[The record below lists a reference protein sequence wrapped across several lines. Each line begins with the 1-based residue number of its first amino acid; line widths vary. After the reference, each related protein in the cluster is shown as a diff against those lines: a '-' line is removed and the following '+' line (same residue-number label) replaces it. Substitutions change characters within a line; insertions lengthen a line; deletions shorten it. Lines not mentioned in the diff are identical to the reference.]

1 MAANAMSAR
10 IVPNRECGSRRGN
23 WRTSRP
29 IAAPPALG
37 LVWGV
42 SNSPRPSLLQD
53 LGWRLEALAFDLVTG
68 LARLFP
74 IDAVSD
80 FGAAAAGALGPLTST
95 HRVAETN
102 IRIAFPDL
110 DDAGV
115 DRLLK
120 SQWRALGRWAAEFPI
135 LDKIIADPRRVEVVN
150 AARLEAISRDRES
163 VVFISGHF
171 SSMEIMPAVI
181 IHAGITCQIT
191 YRATNNPY
199 VDARIRRSRF
209 RYGVRLFAPKGGDGA
224 RELIRALSRGECVAL
239 MNDQKFNGGVL
250 APLFG
255 VDCHTAPGPSSF
267 ALRFGIPLVPMSVQ
281 RVEKARFRVI
291 VHDDIR
297 LEDTGDR
304 TADIAAGVRKVNAFM
319 EARIRDRPD
328 EWFWVHKRWPNEI
341 YRRSRT

>member
-1 MAANAMSAR
+1 L
-10 IVPNRECGSRRGN
+10 RGVTD
-23 WRTSRP
+23 RT
-29 IAAPPALG
+29 
-37 LVWGV
+37 
-42 SNSPRPSLLQD
+42 RPSRLQD
-53 LGWRLEALAFDLVTG
+53 FVWRLEAWAFDAVTF
-68 LARLFP
+68 LARCFP

-80 FGAAAAGALGPLTST
+80 FGAALAGVLGPLTST
-95 HRVAETN
+95 QRVAETN

-110 DDAGV
+110 DPAGV
-115 DRLLK
+115 DRLLAA
-120 SQWRALGRWAAEFPI
+120 QWRALGRWAAEFPI
-135 LDKIIADPRRVEVVN
+135 LDKIIADPARVEVVN
-150 AARLEAISRDRES
+150 GERLRDIARNKES

-181 IHAGITCQIT
+181 IHAGVTCQIT
-191 YRATNNPY
+191 YRATNNPH

-224 RELIRALSRGECVAL
+224 RELIRALGRGECVAL

-281 RVEKARFRVI
+281 RLEKARFRVI

-297 LEDTGDR
+297 LTDTGDR
-304 TADIAAGVRKVNAFM
+304 TADIAAGVRRVNAFM
-319 EARIRDRPD
+319 EDRIRDRPD
-328 EWFWVHKRWPNEI
+328 EWFWVHRRWPNEV
-341 YRRSRT
+341 YRRRKPKA

>member
-1 MAANAMSAR
+1 M
-10 IVPNRECGSRRGN
+10 RGVTD
-23 WRTSRP
+23 RT
-29 IAAPPALG
+29 
-37 LVWGV
+37 
-42 SNSPRPSLLQD
+42 RPSRLQD
-53 LGWRLEALAFDLVTG
+53 FVWRLEAWAFDAVTF
-68 LARLFP
+68 LARCFP

-80 FGAAAAGALGPLTST
+80 FGAALAGVLGPLTST
-95 HRVAETN
+95 QRVAETN

-110 DDAGV
+110 DPAGV
-115 DRLLK
+115 DRLLAA
-120 SQWRALGRWAAEFPI
+120 QWRALGRWAAEFPI
-135 LDKIIADPRRVEVVN
+135 LDKIIADPARVEVVN
-150 AARLEAISRDRES
+150 GERLRDIARNKES

-181 IHAGITCQIT
+181 IHAGVTCQIT
-191 YRATNNPY
+191 YRATNNPH

-224 RELIRALSRGECVAL
+224 RELIRALGRGECVAL

-281 RVEKARFRVI
+281 RLEKARFRVI

-297 LEDTGDR
+297 LTDTGDR
-304 TADIAAGVRKVNAFM
+304 TADIAAGVRRVNAFM
-319 EARIRDRPD
+319 EDRIRDRPD
-328 EWFWVHKRWPNEI
+328 EWFWVHRRWPNEV
-341 YRRSRT
+341 YRRRKPKA